1 MLLFFFILF
10 IDFFSCYEG
19 KHQGIQQNLTYA
31 TEEEQNTEKKER
43 NQKKKKQGKQNNRQ
57 RDDSYPQFIF
67 SRQKYKLLNTEMYN
81 KATKTSGFDD
91 HVLKEGNSPQSKV
104 ERKKRRRKIMLIFL

>member
-1 MLLFFFILF
+1 MFFFILF
-10 IDFFSCYEG
+10 IDFFSCNEG

-43 NQKKKKQGKQNNRQ
+43 NKNKTTDKEMTHIL
-57 RDDSYPQFIF
+57 IF

-81 KATKTSGFDD
+81 KATKTSGFHD
-91 HVLKEGNSPQSKV
+91 HFLKEGNSPQSEK
-104 ERKKRRRKIMLIFL
+104 ERKIMLILF

>member
-1 MLLFFFILF
+1 MQRR
-10 IDFFSCYEG
+10 
-19 KHQGIQQNLTYA
+19 KNRTQ
-31 TEEEQNTEKKER
+31 KKR
-43 NQKKKKQGKQNNRQ
+43 KGTKKKQGKQNNRQ

-104 ERKKRRRKIMLIFL
+104 ERKKKKENNADILVKRLSRLKVLFL

>member
-1 MLLFFFILF
+1 MQRR
-10 IDFFSCYEG
+10 
-19 KHQGIQQNLTYA
+19 KNRT
-31 TEEEQNTEKKER
+31 
-43 NQKKKKQGKQNNRQ
+43 QKKRKGTKKKNQGKQNNRQ

-81 KATKTSGFDD
+81 KATKTSGFHD

-104 ERKKRRRKIMLIFL
+104 EKKEEEGK